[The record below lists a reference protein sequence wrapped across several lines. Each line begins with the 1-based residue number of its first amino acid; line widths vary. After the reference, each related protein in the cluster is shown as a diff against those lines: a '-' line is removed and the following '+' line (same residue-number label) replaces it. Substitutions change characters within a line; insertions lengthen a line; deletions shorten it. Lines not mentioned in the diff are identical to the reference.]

1 MTLDQDL
8 VGLAGVVLIA
18 WTVQAI
24 TGFGSTVLALTLGA
38 VFLPIPELLPVVI
51 VLNTPLAAWTAIR
64 HRVEIDRAALLW
76 LILPWMGAG
85 TALGALAAPWIAGDL
100 LKRGFGVMVLAFAA
114 RDLFALLR
122 DHPIGP
128 RPPEA
133 QLRAWVV
140 LAGFIH
146 GIYGSGG
153 PALVQ
158 ATSRLGLTKGAF
170 RATMSAV
177 WLVFNFALIGVFAA
191 RGRFDDATLHRA
203 LVLVP
208 VVPVG
213 VWLGEKIHPHVQD
226 RAFRG
231 LVQGLL
237 LIGGAALLFG

>member
-1 MTLDQDL
+1 MDPNL
-8 VGLAGVVLIA
+8 VGLAVVVLIA

-64 HRVEIDRAALLW
+64 HRDEIDRKALLVT
-76 LILPWMGAG
+76 ILPWMGGG
-85 TALGALAAPWIAGDL
+85 TLVGALAAPWIAGDL
-100 LKRGFGVMVLAFAA
+100 LKRGFGVMVLAFAL
-114 RDLFALLR
+114 RDLTALLR
-122 DHPIGP
+122 NLPVGP
-128 RPPEA
+128 RPGEGT
-133 QLRAWVV
+133 LRAWVV

-158 ATSRLGLTKGAF
+158 ATSRMGLTKGAF

-177 WLVFNFALIGVFAA
+177 WLVFNFALIGLFAA
-191 RGRFDDATLHRA
+191 RGRFDAATLHRA

-213 VWLGEKIHPHVQD
+213 VWLGERLHPHIQD

-237 LIGGAALLFG
+237 VVGGAALLFG

>member
-1 MTLDQDL
+1 MTLDPDL
-8 VGLAGVVLIA
+8 VGLAVVVLVA

-38 VFLPIPELLPVVI
+38 VFLPIPELLPLVI
-51 VLNTPLAAWTAIR
+51 VLNTPLAAWTSIR
-64 HRVEIDRAALLW
+64 HRAEIDRPALLR

-85 TALGALAAPWIAGDL
+85 TVAGALAAPWIAGDL
-100 LKRGFGVMVLAFAA
+100 LKRGFGVMVLSFAI
-114 RDLFALLR
+114 RDLLTLLR
-122 DHPIGP
+122 DHPAGP

-133 QLRAWVV
+133 TLRAWVV

-177 WLVFNFALIGVFAA
+177 WLLFNFVLIGVFVA
-191 RGRFDDATLHRA
+191 RGRFDGATLHRA
-203 LVLVP
+203 LWLVP
-208 VVPVG
+208 VVPIG
-213 VWLGEKIHPHVQD
+213 VWLGERLHPHLHD

-237 LIGGAALLFG
+237 VIGGAALLFG

>member
-1 MTLDQDL
+1 MTLDPDL
-8 VGLAGVVLIA
+8 VGLSVVVLVA

-38 VFLPIPELLPVVI
+38 AFLPIAELLPLVI

-64 HRVEIDRAALLW
+64 HRDEIDRPVLSRT
-76 LILPWMGAG
+76 ILPWMGAG
-85 TALGALAAPWIAGDL
+85 AAVGALAAPWIAGDL
-100 LKRGFGVMVLAFAA
+100 LKRGFGVMVLSFAV
-114 RDLFALLR
+114 RDLIALLR
-122 DHPIGP
+122 NRPVGP

-133 QLRAWVV
+133 TLRAWVV

-177 WLVFNFALIGVFAA
+177 WLVFNFVLIGLFAA
-191 RGRFDDATLHRA
+191 RGRFDADTLHRA
-203 LVLVP
+203 LWLVP

-213 VWLGEKIHPHVQD
+213 VWLGERMHRGGHV
-226 RAFRG
+226 RRRR
-231 LVQGLL
+231 
-237 LIGGAALLFG
+237 